1 MTMATAAAERQR
13 GRVALGALVVGVLLA
28 VLMIAADVYGATVGA
43 PAGVAVNTA
52 GMRVDRNTM
61 GAPGAR
67 VQIVIYN
74 DFQCIYC
81 RLLHT
86 GAEAEIIEQYVRTG
100 KARLEVRQYPTYGE
114 ESLRAAEAAYAAA
127 DQGKYWEYRDLLFR
141 NQKGVNKGG
150 FSDENLLRMA
160 GELGL
165 DQAAFSASLSS
176 GAHRAEVELELQEA
190 EAAGVNSVPTVF
202 INGRL
207 VEGAQPFAIYQK
219 IIEEELAK

>member
-1 MTMATAAAERQR
+1 MTAGSVAAEGGR
-13 GRVALGALVVGVLLA
+13 GQLALGAVVVGVLLSA
-28 VLMIAADVYGATVGA
+28 LMMAADVYGATVGR
-43 PAGVAVNTA
+43 PARVAVNTA
-52 GMRVDRNTM
+52 GIPADRNSM
-61 GAPGAR
+61 GAPDAR

-86 GAEAEIIEQYVRTG
+86 EAESQIIEQYVRTG

-114 ESLRAAEAAYAAA
+114 ESVRAAEAAYAAA

-141 NQKGVNKGG
+141 DQKGVNKGG
-150 FSDENLLRMA
+150 FSDVNLLRMA

-165 DQAAFSASLSS
+165 DQTAFSASLSS
-176 GAHRAEVELELQEA
+176 GAHRAQVEQELQDA

-202 INGRL
+202 IDGRM
-207 VEGAQPFAIYQK
+207 VEGAQPFAAYQK

>member
-1 MTMATAAAERQR
+1 MVGAERHQ
-13 GRVALGALVVGVLLA
+13 GQLALAAVVAGVLLGM
-28 VLMIAADVYGATVGA
+28 LMIAADVYGATVGQPTRA
-43 PAGVAVNTA
+43 AVDTAGVQ
-52 GMRVDRNTM
+52 VDRNSM
-61 GAPGAR
+61 GAPDAR

-86 GAEAEIIEQYVRTG
+86 EAEAEIIEQYVRTG
-100 KARLEVRQYPTYGE
+100 KARLEIRQYPTYGE

-141 NQKGVNKGG
+141 DQKGVNKGG
-150 FSDENLLRMA
+150 FSDEKLLQMA

-176 GAHRAEVELELQEA
+176 GAHRAEVERELEDA
-190 EAAGVNSVPTVF
+190 EAAGVNSVPMVF
-202 INGRL
+202 INGRV
-207 VEGAQPFAIYQK
+207 VEGAQPFATYQK